1 MTFKEEGDATA
12 VADER
17 ALNLVGEVLRCD
29 ARAMGSALTTRRIK
43 AGGEWIAS
51 PVKPADAVR
60 LRDGFAKA
68 IYSKTLTLTLTLS
81 LSLSLTLT
89 LTRFAK
95 AIYSKTFAWMV
106 RTINTHLYTGEEPDM
121 ANDIFVANKARFFVG
136 ILDIFGFEIFETNS
150 LEQLCINFTNEKL
163 QATFNQAVFQA
174 AMEENAEEG
183 VTVEVADMSE
193 IDNTETIELLEA
205 P

>member
-1 MTFKEEGDATA
+1 
-12 VADER
+12 
-17 ALNLVGEVLRCD
+17 
-29 ARAMGSALTTRRIK
+29 
-43 AGGEWIAS
+43 
-51 PVKPADAVR
+51 
-60 LRDGFAKA
+60 
-68 IYSKTLTLTLTLS
+68 
-81 LSLSLTLT
+81 
-89 LTRFAK
+89 
-95 AIYSKTFAWMV
+95 V